1 MVARHSAA
9 QQLHEAKQIARDHG
23 CVVFERPDTAGR
35 TAYLLYRLV
44 GVRRVFVGKRTSP
57 EGIRRLVCKACNFH

>member
-1 MVARHSAA
+1 MVARHSPA
-9 QQLHEAKQIARDHG
+9 H
-23 CVVFERPDTAGR
+23 

-57 EGIRRLVCKACNFH
+57 EGIRKLVCDACNFH